1 MTLSSKMRLYLFVFA
16 ILFISCEVNSSTS
29 SQRVVFNVN
38 NYGAKADGKTDN
50 SKAFAAA
57 WTAAC
62 TSSQASIVYVPK
74 GKYLLNPV
82 AFTGPCKNNNMTFQL
97 VGGLFASTN
106 NNLYSGYWMQFETVN
121 RLTFEGGGYLDGQ
134 GASWWSQSCANNDEC
149 SAKPVSLIFF
159 SSTYIIVRNIKS
171 INSKR
176 FHIAF
181 VGCNRVQAKGLKI
194 QAPGDSPNTD
204 GIHVE
209 QSSNVKIISVTI
221 GTGDDCIS
229 IGPGSSNVLIQGV
242 HCGPGHGISVGSL
255 GKASDNGAGVSN
267 VFVEKVSLFSTQN
280 GFRIKTWQGGQGFAK
295 NITFQNAKMAN
306 VSNPI
311 IIDQSYCPYT
321 YSCSSQGSSGVKI
334 SGVSY
339 KNING
344 TSATQVAIS
353 LGCGQNVP
361 CEGIVLQNV
370 QLRYKI
376 QGVDSAESLCSNA
389 KGTAI
394 GVVKPTSCL

>member
-1 MTLSSKMRLYLFVFA
+1 MRLYLFVFA
-16 ILFISCEVNSSTS
+16 VLFMACEVNSSTS
-29 SQRVVFNVN
+29 SQRIVFNVN
-38 NYGAKADGKTDN
+38 TYGAKADGKTDN

-62 TSSQASIVYVPK
+62 ASSQASIVYVPK
-74 GKYLLNPV
+74 AKYLLNPV

-106 NNLYSGYWMQFETVN
+106 NNLYSGYWLQFETVN
-121 RLTFEGGGYLDGQ
+121 RLTVEGGGYLNGQ
-134 GASWWSQSCANNDEC
+134 GASWWSQNCDNNDAC

-159 SSTYIIVRNIKS
+159 SSTNIIVRNIKS

-181 VGCNRVQAKGLKI
+181 VGCNKVQAKGLKI

-209 QSSNVKIISVTI
+209 QSSNVKIISVNI

-229 IGPGSSNVLIQGV
+229 IGPDSSNVLIQGV

-267 VFVEKVSLFSTQN
+267 VFVEKVSFFSTQN

-295 NITFQNAKMAN
+295 NITFQNAKMSN

-311 IIDQSYCPYT
+311 IIDQSYCPYS
-321 YSCSSQGSSGVKI
+321 YSCSTQGSSGVKI

-339 KNING
+339 RNITG

-353 LGCGQNVP
+353 LGCNQNVP

-376 QGVDSAESLCSNA
+376 NGVESAESLCQNA

-394 GVVKPTSCL
+394 GVVKPKSCL